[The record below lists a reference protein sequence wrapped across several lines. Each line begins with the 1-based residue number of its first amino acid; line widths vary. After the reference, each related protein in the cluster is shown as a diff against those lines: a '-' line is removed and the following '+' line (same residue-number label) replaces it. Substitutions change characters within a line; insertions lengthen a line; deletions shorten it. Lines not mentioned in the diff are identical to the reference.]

1 MRNVTY
7 IHPVGSAA
15 CPAPLP
21 DTPTMQTSPVR
32 AYLDVLR
39 IGLDSIDEA
48 AVLRLAE
55 CLRTAWRHKR
65 HVFICGNGGSAAN
78 ANHLANDLLYGAG
91 RQCGRGIRVTAL
103 PANTAVLTCL
113 ANDISYA
120 DIYAEQLRTLAE
132 PGDVL
137 IVMSGS
143 GNSPNVVNA
152 LHTARE
158 LGMHTAALLGY
169 DGGRCLGMC
178 DIALHTPLHDMQVAE
193 DVQVVIGHMLMRILL
208 ERGYE

>member
-1 MRNVTY
+1 MSNTAN
-7 IHPVGSAA
+7 IHADT
-15 CPAPLP
+15 CPSILTDVQPISSL
-21 DTPTMQTSPVR
+21 SVHN
-32 AYLDVLR
+32 YLDVLR
-39 IGLDSIDEA
+39 SGLNLIDEV
-48 AVLRLAE
+48 AVTHLAI
-55 CLRTAWRHKR
+55 CLRSAWKHNR

-91 RQCGRGIRVTAL
+91 RQCGRGIKATAL
-103 PANTAVLTCL
+103 SANSAVLTCL

-152 LHTARE
+152 LRTAKER
-158 LGMHTAALLGY
+158 GMHTAALLGY
-169 DGGRCLGMC
+169 DGGRCLDIC
-178 DIALHTPLHDMQVAE
+178 DIALHIPLHDMQVAE
-193 DVQVVIGHMLMRILL
+193 DIQVVVGHMLMRMLL
-208 ERGYE
+208 EAGYE